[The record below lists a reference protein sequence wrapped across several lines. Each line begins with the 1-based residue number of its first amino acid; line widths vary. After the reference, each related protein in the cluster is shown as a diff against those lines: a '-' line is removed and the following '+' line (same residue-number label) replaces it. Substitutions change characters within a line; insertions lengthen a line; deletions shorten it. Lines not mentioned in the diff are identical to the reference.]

1 MEFSHE
7 QLVRIV
13 ERASTLLERFSSQF
27 VVNHTSE
34 FDSSINYRIE
44 KWCNSCA
51 KGNYQQFEKRLA
63 WDGLTWETVCS
74 ALSDANLV
82 DKLNLPAW
90 TDVLNESV
98 KAAAIASKEQTEYG
112 CLSLK
117 EPIVFE
123 ELFLPF
129 VYVARQKLIARTGN
143 NYHLISELAQA
154 KLERGLL
161 FSLARLS
168 ENPTELKFSSFR
180 AARESLFAYVFRQS
194 QNVVSRVNYEAF
206 INTMLNEGGL
216 IDFYEEYPVLAR
228 LVATRTSFWVNVVEE
243 FMWRLAADY
252 DEIQQTF
259 QQEALGQVVDIK
271 YRCSDFHN
279 NHRTVI
285 IVTFASGLKL
295 VYKPKDLAID
305 EALFNLLSWFNQQNL
320 FLSFKCLKVLNRST
334 YGWTEF
340 VQSSPC
346 EDKQAI
352 GRYYQRTGMLLSVVH
367 FLGTTDCHYE
377 NLIACGEYPVIVDLE
392 TIMQSQFLVEA
403 DSSEPINALFLAYQL
418 LNKDSILST
427 NFVPQWSGGV
437 DGKDIYDLSALGN
450 SHEQEI
456 NASQPKFVNINTD
469 NMYIKQER
477 IKLKTAQNLPLLN
490 NSLIAPDDYVED
502 LIAGFQQMYHFL
514 LSHQEALL
522 ASNSLLSQFIH
533 RRTRFI
539 FRATEIYSNLQA
551 NALQPEYLKDGVEY
565 SIQLEALSRSFL
577 VTETK
582 PLFWSLLHEELR
594 SIAQM
599 DVPYFTTFSDSH
611 QLFTGLSNIPL
622 LNSLKNSYLDVVNR
636 LQQLSEKDLV
646 RQIEII
652 RSSFYAKTI
661 NKSDGIVSDIVEQT
675 GLSLEGIPLLSQEQC
690 LQQAIAIAT
699 EIQLQAI
706 RADDG
711 SVAWIGLSYLPKAE
725 RFQLSSLGYGLY
737 DGSCGIALFLAALWS
752 VTKDNQFRNL
762 ALEAL
767 LPLRHDLQSLDP
779 DNRQRFTKLIS
790 ADMELGS
797 ILYAL
802 VRISQLLEEPTLL
815 ESAKQGACFITLDK
829 SKNTQELDMLSELAG
844 VILGLLALNIA
855 CGDITYLE
863 QAITYGYYILSH
875 EITSH
880 VGLKRPT
887 TGKKLWINFAHGID
901 RIAYALL
908 KLYETTLDVNFLVG
922 VKELIA
928 YEGSHGF
935 SGNGLAYLSSFA
947 VLDTDEIRQ
956 QIENTLNTIQQVS
969 FDRVDRLCCGNFG
982 IIDILIEASYQL
994 SRPSLLTSAQQ
1005 RAAWVVNR
1013 AEENGSFCL
1022 FSTSDKHIYNPSFF
1036 TGTSGIGYGLLR
1048 LSYPDLFPSILLFC

>member
-7 QLVRIV
+7 QLVEIV
-13 ERASTLLERFSSQF
+13 EKASTLIERFSSQF
-27 VVNHTSE
+27 SVNDPSQ
-34 FDSSINYRIE
+34 FDSSINSKIE
-44 KWCNSCA
+44 KWCEYAA

-63 WDGLTWETVCS
+63 WDGLTWETVYS
-74 ALSDANLV
+74 AMSDAHLV

-90 TDVLNESV
+90 TDVLNQSV
-98 KAAAIASKEQTEYG
+98 KAAIASKQQTYG
-112 CLSLK
+112 CLSPK
-117 EPIVFE
+117 EPIAFE

-129 VYVARQKLIARTGN
+129 VYVARQKLVVQTGN

-154 KLERGLL
+154 KLERALL
-161 FSLARLS
+161 SSLAHLS
-168 ENPTELKFSSFR
+168 AHPTELKFSSFR
-180 AARESLFAYVFRQS
+180 AARESAFAYVIRQS
-194 QNVVSRVNYEAF
+194 QNIVSRVHYEAF
-206 INTMLNEGGL
+206 INTMLNEDGL
-216 IDFYEEYPVLAR
+216 IDFYQEYPVLAR
-228 LVATRTSFWVNVVEE
+228 LVAIRTTFWFNVVEE
-243 FMWRLAADY
+243 LLWRLAADF
-252 DEIQQTF
+252 DEIQRTF
-259 QQEALGQVVDIK
+259 QQETLGQVVDIE
-271 YRCSDFHN
+271 YGLSDFHN
-279 NHRTVI
+279 NHHTVI
-285 IVTFASGLKL
+285 ILTFASGFKL

-305 EALFNLLSWFNQQNL
+305 EAFLNLLSWFNQQENL
-320 FLSFKCLKVLNRST
+320 LSFKCLKVLNRSN
-334 YGWTEF
+334 YGWAEF
-340 VQSSPC
+340 VQPSPC
-346 EDKQAI
+346 QDKQAI
-352 GRYYQRTGMLLSVVH
+352 QRYYQRTGMLLGVLHLLRAS
-367 FLGTTDCHYE
+367 DCHCE

-392 TIMQSQFLVEA
+392 TLIEPQFLVER
-403 DSSEPINALFLAYQL
+403 DSSKPINALSLAEQL
-418 LNKDSILST
+418 LNKDSILCT
-427 NFVPQWSGGV
+427 NLLPRWLGV
-437 DGKDIYDLSALGN
+437 DGINAYDISALG
-450 SHEQEI
+450 SSDEQEI
-456 NASQPKFVNINTD
+456 DASQPRFLNINTD
-469 NMYIKQER
+469 NMYIKQEP
-477 IKLKTAQNLPLLN
+477 IKLKTAKNLPLLDN
-490 NSLIAPDDYVED
+490 CLIAPDDYVED

-514 LSHQEALL
+514 LSHQEVLL
-522 ASNSLLSQFIH
+522 ASHSPLSQFIH
-533 RRTRFI
+533 RRIRFI
-539 FRATEIYSNLQA
+539 FRGTQIYNVLQI
-551 NALQPEYLKDGVEY
+551 NALQPECLKDGVEY

-594 SIAQM
+594 SMAQM

-611 QLFTGLSNIPL
+611 QLFTGFSNIPL

-636 LQQLSEKDLV
+636 LQQLSEEDSV

-652 RSSFYAKTI
+652 RGSFYAKTI
-661 NKSDGIVSDIVEQT
+661 NKSDGILSNVVEQT

-711 SVAWIGLSYLPKAE
+711 SAAWIGLNYLPKVE

-767 LPLRHDLQSLDP
+767 LPLRQDLQSLDR
-779 DNRQRFTKLIS
+779 DNRQRFAKLIR

-829 SKNTQELDMLSELAG
+829 SKNTQELDMISELAG
-844 VILGLLALNIA
+844 VILGLLALQIA
-855 CGDITYLE
+855 SGDIIYLE
-863 QAITYGYYILSH
+863 QAISYGYYILSH

-880 VGLKRPT
+880 VGLKRAT
-887 TGKKLWINFAHGID
+887 TGKNPWISFAHGID

-922 VKELIA
+922 VKEIIA
-928 YEGSHGF
+928 YERSHGF

-947 VLDTDEIRQ
+947 VLDTDEIPQ

-982 IIDILIEASYQL
+982 IIDILIEGSYQL